1 MNKKPHGFGITIL
14 FRLLLTI
21 DNIGFPFLFYN
32 GVTMKKVAVILA
44 DGFEEVEAITS
55 VDFLRRAGIE
65 VILTSIAELKVT
77 GSHDIVI
84 LADITLDA
92 LQDDLDG
99 IILPGGMPGAANLAQ
114 SKALITFIGKMSK
127 SNKLLAAICAA
138 PALVLGGSGLL
149 EGRQFTCYPGFEN
162 EISGA
167 NFSTG
172 SVVLDGNILT
182 SRGPGT
188 AAEFAIAIIE
198 YLLGIEAANAVKKS
212 TLQNG

>member
-1 MNKKPHGFGITIL
+1 ML
-14 FRLLLTI
+14 A
-21 DNIGFPFLFYN
+21 DVGFPFLLCN
-32 GVTMKKVAVILA
+32 GKNMKKVAVLLA
-44 DGFEEVEAITS
+44 DGFEEVEAITA

-77 GSHDIVI
+77 GSHDVVI
-84 LADITLDA
+84 LADTTLDA
-92 LQDDLDG
+92 LSDDLDG
-99 IILPGGMPGAANLAQ
+99 IILPGGMPGGSNLAQ
-114 SKALITFIGKMSK
+114 SKALIALIGKMNK

-138 PALVLGGSGLL
+138 PALVLGKSGLL
-149 EGRQFTCYPGFEN
+149 EGRKFTCYPGFEN

-167 NFSTG
+167 NFSTE

-198 YLLGIEAANAVKKS
+198 YLLGIDAANTVKKS

>member
-1 MNKKPHGFGITIL
+1 ML
-14 FRLLLTI
+14 
-21 DNIGFPFLFYN
+21 DFPFYFTT
-32 GVTMKKVAVILA
+32 GSQSMKKVALLLA
-44 DGFEEVEAITS
+44 DGFEEVEAVTP

-65 VILTSIAELKVT
+65 VIVTSIAELKVT

-84 LADITLDA
+84 LADTTLDT
-92 LQDDLDG
+92 LGDDLDG

-114 SKALITFIGKMSK
+114 SKALIALIRKMNK
-127 SNKLLAAICAA
+127 SSKLLAAICAA
-138 PALVLGGSGLL
+138 PALVLGKSELL
-149 EGRQFTCYPGFEN
+149 EGRKFTCYPGFEN

-167 NFSTG
+167 KFSTE

-198 YLLGIEAANAVKKS
+198 YLLGKEAAETVKKS
-212 TLQNG
+212 TLQNY

>member
-1 MNKKPHGFGITIL
+1 MDFAQQYFYRLIL
-14 FRLLLTI
+14 NNVEFS
-21 DNIGFPFLFYN
+21 FLFCN
-32 GVTMKKVAVILA
+32 GITMKKVAVLLA
-44 DGFEEVEAITS
+44 DGFEEVEVITA

-65 VILTSIAELKVT
+65 VILTSISELKVT

-84 LADITLDA
+84 LADTTFAA
-92 LQDDLDG
+92 LRDDLDG

-114 SKALITFIGKMSK
+114 SKALIAFIRKMNK

-138 PALVLGGSGLL
+138 PALVLGKSGLL
-149 EGRQFTCYPGFEN
+149 EGRKFTCYPGFEN
-162 EISGA
+162 EVTGA
-167 NFSTG
+167 NFTTE

-188 AAEFAIAIIE
+188 AAEFAIAIID
-198 YLLGIEAANAVKKS
+198 YLLGIDAAEAVKKS